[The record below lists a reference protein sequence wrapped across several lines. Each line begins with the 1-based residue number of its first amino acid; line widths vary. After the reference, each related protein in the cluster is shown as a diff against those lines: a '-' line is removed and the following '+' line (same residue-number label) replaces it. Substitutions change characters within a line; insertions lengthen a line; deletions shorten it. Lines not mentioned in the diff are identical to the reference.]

1 MGGFWKKR
9 VKEDTAEKRSNH
21 LLNFFKAIRAWHLF
35 LVLIPLVFMS
45 ATFLRFDHL
54 KMEELKNAVLE
65 ADRAGEDE
73 EGKVKEGETQRPL
86 EEITADI
93 AEKVKTLKK
102 FAETH
107 TVINFLDKNGS
118 TEIVFGT
125 GPFYLEHQYN
135 RLALVALQKA
145 QEIAATI
152 TDNNPNGN
160 VYAYANSV
168 CQPQAIRYGWAWNS
182 AQFIAC
188 MTGEINKYPVT
199 DYITEQISANIPST
213 DLFRYDFVSP
223 VWSPTLSGFT
233 ILASAI
239 IALIIVIRV
248 FTWILLRIALIFVK

>member
-21 LLNFFKAIRAWHLF
+21 FLNFVKSIRTWQLF
-35 LVLIPLVFMS
+35 LVLIPVLFMS

-54 KMEELKNAVLE
+54 KMNELKTAVLE

-73 EGKVKEGETQRPL
+73 EGKLPEGTVQRPQ
-86 EEITADI
+86 EEITAEI
-93 AEKVKTLKK
+93 AAKVKELKA
-102 FAETH
+102 FTESH

-135 RLALVALQKA
+135 RLAFAALKQA
-145 QEIAATI
+145 QELAATI
-152 TDNNPNGN
+152 SDDNPNGN

-188 MTGEINKYPVT
+188 MTGEINKYPVS
-199 DYITEQISANIPST
+199 DYITEKITASIPNT
-213 DLFRYDFVSP
+213 ALFRYDFASP
-223 VWSPTLSGFT
+223 VWSLTPSGFL
-233 ILASAI
+233 ILAAI
-239 IALIIVIRV
+239 ILILIIIIRI
-248 FTWILLRIALIFVK
+248 FTWILLRIALIFIK